1 MIIQT
6 APGLNRKVRQ
16 IAFVV
21 PNAIEWAHR
30 HMKRFGSG
38 PFFVLAHL
46 PHDIQTYRGKPVD
59 LDTTGVVGQWGDVMV
74 ELVEQHGDT
83 PSAYRELYPTGGPGL
98 HHLTVLVDDIH
109 QAMAD
114 YEAQGFENILYSVVS
129 PMGDGKPVPYT
140 MMDTRSELG
149 VLTEF
154 YEEPL
159 VSDFYKLVRDAAADF
174 DGTNPIRYIYGEP
187 EKGSAS

>member
-1 MIIQT
+1 MLIEA
-6 APGLNRKVRQ
+6 APGGLRKVRQ

-30 HMKRFGSG
+30 HMKRYGSG

-46 PHDIQTYRGKPVD
+46 PHDIQTYRGKEID

-83 PSAYRELYPTGGPGL
+83 PSAYSELYPTGGPGL
-98 HHLTVLVDDIH
+98 HHMTIFVDDM
-109 QAMAD
+109 QKARAE

-129 PMGDGKPVPYT
+129 PMGDGPPVPYT
-140 MMDTRSELG
+140 MRDTRSEFG

-154 YEEPL
+154 YEEAM
-159 VSDFYKLVRDAAADF
+159 VGDFYKLVREAAENF
-174 DGTNPIRYIYGEP
+174 DGTDPIRYIYGEP
-187 EKGSAS
+187 QMGSAA